1 MPTPSLV
8 NIPFITAPNVLFSQI
23 PESGSGDFTVTRATT
38 PTAGRSTR
46 VNASGLIELVADNV
60 ARLDYP
66 LGGAVN
72 GCPALLVEPAA
83 TNLALQSQDFSTT
96 WALQNLATV
105 NPNTAVSPTGAVNAD
120 TINLAA
126 VADSRI
132 NQIITV
138 ANSTTYTISCFYK
151 NIALTAGELFNMRF
165 NNFGSAPN
173 DFIATATIDLAAGT
187 ASYAVSGT
195 PTTGYSG
202 TATGRIENYGNGWY
216 RVSLTFTV
224 GSAGGNGGG
233 FQPAQVGPATARSF
247 YAWGA
252 QLEVGTST
260 TSASSVS
267 SYIPTTTVTVARSAD
282 IIRQTNIASL
292 IGQSEGTVYFE
303 LEVTA
308 EARDKLFF
316 SLDSASNSLIQGWV
330 DSSRQVKMFIQN
342 AGSTVMTTLTSSA
355 LSIGYHK
362 VAFAYNAATNG
373 CEMFIDGVQNPV
385 ASRTVT
391 GAGLPALNNF
401 TFGGFITSTSDVFK
415 AHIRAGSLYPNRL
428 SDLRLEFLTAPV
440 TYTTYAQMA
449 NALSYILP

>member
-8 NIPFITAPNVLFSQI
+8 NIPFTTKQSLLFSQI
-23 PESGSGDFTVTRATT
+23 PESGAGDFEVSRTTVPAN
-38 PTAGRSTR
+38 RSTR
-46 VNASGLIELVADNV
+46 INSSGLIETIADNV
-60 ARLDYP
+60 PRLDYP

-132 NQIITV
+132 TQVITV

-187 ASYAVSGT
+187 ASYTVSGT

-224 GSAGGNGGG
+224 GSAGGNLGG

-267 SYIPTTTVTVARSAD
+267 SYIPTTTVQVARGAD
-282 IIRQTNIASL
+282 VIRQTNIASL

-303 LEVTA
+303 VEVTN
-308 EARDKLFF
+308 EARNRWFF
-316 SLDSASNSLIQGWV
+316 TLDSASNS
-330 DSSRQVKMFIQN
+330 FIQAWISPSRTINVQIQNN
-342 AGSTVMTTLTSSA
+342 ASVVMTQLTSSV
-355 LSIGYHK
+355 LTVGYHK
-362 VAFAYNAATNG
+362 VAFAYNTATNG

-391 GAGLPALNNF
+391 GAGLPAFNNF
-401 TFGGFITSTSDVFK
+401 TFGSYLSTQNDTLKGHV
-415 AHIRAGSLYPNRL
+415 RAGSLYPDRL
-428 SDLRLEFLTAPV
+428 SNLRLEFLTAPV